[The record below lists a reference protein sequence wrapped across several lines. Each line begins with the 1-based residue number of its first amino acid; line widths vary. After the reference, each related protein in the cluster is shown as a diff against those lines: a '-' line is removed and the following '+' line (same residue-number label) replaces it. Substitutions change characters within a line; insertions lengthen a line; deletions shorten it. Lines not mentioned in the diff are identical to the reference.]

1 MHHFPEEVF
10 ADFVRGIDGPAHKE
24 LQSHLASQCSQ
35 CQQSWLIWSQVQ
47 TIGAR
52 ENTYCPPDGPIRMAK
67 LEFAARH
74 SEENEMPGKLVFD
87 SLSQPALAGVRSGGT
102 VSARQMVFE
111 ADGMTVDLR
120 FDRRPRST
128 CISLIGQVLNQKAP
142 RTSLANASVSLWTEK
157 GLVVAET
164 KTNTLG
170 EFQLEFEPQSQL
182 RLSIEWVAG
191 KAIRI
196 PLANVSA
203 DRDKGGITEG
213 TRAGYC

>member
-10 ADFVRGIDGPAHKE
+10 ADFVRGIAVPAHRE
-24 LQSHLASQCSQ
+24 LQSHLANQCSQ
-35 CQQSWLIWSQVQ
+35 CQQNWLIWSQIQ
-47 TIGAR
+47 TIGVR
-52 ENTYCPPDGPIRMAK
+52 ENSYCPPDGPIRMAK
-67 LEFAARH
+67 LEFAAKH
-74 SEENEMPGKLVFD
+74 AENNEVPGEVVFD
-87 SLSQPALAGVRSGGT
+87 SLFQPALAGVRSGGT

-120 FDRRPRST
+120 FDRPPRST
-128 CISLIGQVLNQKAP
+128 CISLIGQILNQKVP

-157 GLVVAET
+157 GVVLAET

-170 EFQLEFEPQSQL
+170 EFQLEFEPQTRL

-196 PLANVSA
+196 PLADVSA
-203 DRDKGGITEG
+203 DRDKDGMTKG